1 MEMLLDCACGF
12 LLMLCEQCR
21 GSMQQLLERKG
32 HAVVTDVN
40 NGMCLLHAEF

>member
-1 MEMLLDCACGF
+1 
-12 LLMLCEQCR
+12 
-21 GSMQQLLERKG
+21 MQQLLERKG